1 MAEMMSTYLANY
13 IAGTG
18 SLKAAFSTTMEL
30 RIYTG
35 TVPATADAAV
45 SPATVLCV
53 VKTAVGA
60 NNPYLQFAAPVA
72 GLLSQTNTET
82 WIGTNAGSTASAS
95 FYRLVKHADVDGA
108 DDGSTTPRIQG
119 SIGTSNADMLVGSV
133 SIAGSGGTLPV
144 NVFNQQVQPN

>member
-45 SPATVLCV
+45 TPATVLCV

-60 NNPYLQFAAPVA
+60 NNPYLQFAAAVA
-72 GLLSQTNTET
+72 GLLSQTSTET
-82 WIGTNAGSTASAS
+82 WIGTNTGSTANAS
-95 FYRLVKHADVDGA
+95 FYRLVVHADA
-108 DDGSTTPRIQG
+108 DSADTTTYPRIQG
-119 SIGTSNADMLVGSV
+119 TIGTSNADMLVGSV